1 MGPDPQRMV
10 GRLRARQRADGQH
23 SRPLGIVLVVALLY
37 GGFAL
42 LRMRVPLR
50 PRRGRPRRAG
60 PVASIAALAHAALI
74 TRFPEVPGL
83 LG

>member
-23 SRPLGIVLVVALLY
+23 SRRLGIVLVVALLY

-42 LRMRVPLR
+42 LRMGFRSGR
-50 PRRGRPRRAG
+50 AEADRDEQDRWRR
-60 PVASIAALAHAALI
+60 
-74 TRFPEVPGL
+74 
-83 LG
+83 